1 MRMIDILERKRD
13 GAELTRDEIAWVIE
27 GYTAGTLPDYQM
39 SALLMAIL
47 LRGMTRAEISQ
58 LTQAMVRSGVEL
70 RLRDML
76 GSYAVDK
83 HSSGGVGDKTSLV
96 VLPMVAACGVAVA
109 KMSGRALGYTGGT
122 LDKLESI
129 AGFNVTLA
137 TERFARQAREV
148 GLVIAGQSE
157 ELAPADGL
165 IYALRD
171 VTATVPS
178 IPLIASSIMSKKIA
192 AGADGIV
199 LDVKVG
205 EGAFMTEADQGRE
218 LAQQMVRIGEDA
230 GRDVIAVISN
240 MNQPLGGAVGNAL
253 EVREALDTLRGGGPE
268 DLREHCLIIAGHM
281 LSLAGQGE
289 RWDDPG
295 EAREALVESLESGA
309 ALRRFRDMVIAQ
321 DGDVGMVDE
330 PEGLPRAR
338 LVETLAAAGPG
349 VVQAVPARGVIH
361 AAFALGIGREAK
373 GDELD
378 HATGLWVHVKVGQRV
393 AAGDPLVT
401 IHANSEESLMRCR
414 VELDGLFPLVE
425 EDVAPLP
432 LVLDEIHGRRQ
443 KRGPQPV

>member
-1 MRMIDILERKRD
+1 MRMIDILECKRD
-13 GAELTRDEIAWVIE
+13 GAELTKAEIDWVIE
-27 GYTAGTLPDYQM
+27 AYTDGSLPDYQM

-58 LTQAMVRSGVEL
+58 LTQAMVRSGSEL

-96 VLPMVAACGVAVA
+96 VLPMVAACGVPVA

-137 TERFARQAREV
+137 TERIARQAREV

-205 EGAFMTEADQGRE
+205 EGAFMTELDLGRE

-281 LSLAGQGE
+281 LSLAGQGK
-289 RWDDPG
+289 RWVDPG
-295 EAREALVESLESGA
+295 ETRSALLESLDSGA
-309 ALRRFRDMVIAQ
+309 ALQLFRDMVVAQ
-321 DGDVGMVDE
+321 DGDARMVDE
-330 PEGLPRAR
+330 PDRLPGAR
-338 LVETLAAAGPG
+338 LVETLAADRAG
-349 VVQAVPARGVIH
+349 VVQSVPARGVIH
-361 AAFALGIGREAK
+361 AAFALGVGREAK
-373 GDELD
+373 GDALD
-378 HATGLWVHVKVGQRV
+378 HGTGLWLQVKVGQRV
-393 AAGDPLVT
+393 AEGEPLVT
-401 IHANSEESLMRCR
+401 IHANSEESLARCR
-414 VELDGLFPLVE
+414 AELDGLIPLVDE
-425 EDVAPLP
+425 EVAPLP
-432 LVLDEIHGRRQ
+432 LVFDAIHGRRQ
-443 KRGPQPV
+443 PRGAPSP

>member
-13 GAELTRDEIAWVIE
+13 GEALTRDEIDWVIE
-27 GYTAGTLPDYQM
+27 AYSAGAVPDHQM

-58 LTQAMVRSGVEL
+58 LTLAMTRSGVQL
-70 RLRDML
+70 RMADML

-96 VLPMVAACGVAVA
+96 VLPLVAACGVPVA

-129 AGFNVTLA
+129 TGFDVTPG
-137 TERFARQAREV
+137 TERFAELAREV
-148 GLVIAGQSE
+148 GIVIAGQSE

-205 EGAFMTEADQGRE
+205 EGAFMRELAQGRD

-230 GRDVIAVISN
+230 GRDVIAMLSN
-240 MNQPLGGAVGNAL
+240 MSQPLGEAVGNAL
-253 EVREALDTLRGGGPE
+253 EVRETLDTLRGGGPA
-268 DLREHCLIIAGHM
+268 DLREHSLLVAGHM

-289 RWDDPG
+289 RWTN
-295 EAREALVESLESGA
+295 ARATRQELVKRLDSGA
-309 ALRRFRDMVIAQ
+309 ALAKFREMVVAQ
-321 DGDVGMVDE
+321 GGDARMVDE
-330 PEGLPRAR
+330 PGRLPQAR
-338 LVETLAAAGPG
+338 LVETLRTTETG
-349 VVQAVPARGVIH
+349 VVQAVPALGVMR
-361 AAFALGIGREAK
+361 AAFSLGAGREQK
-373 GDELD
+373 GDTID
-378 HATGLWVHVKVGQRV
+378 HAVGLQVHVKVGERV
-393 AAGDPLVT
+393 EAAAPLVT
-401 IHANSEESLMRCR
+401 MHANDEERLAQSRA
-414 VELDGLFPLVE
+414 ELEGLIP
-425 EDVAPLP
+425 VADTLAEPLP
-432 LVLDEIHGRRQ
+432 LVFDVLHGRRQ
-443 KRGPQPV
+443 SRGN

>member
-13 GAELTRDEIAWVIE
+13 GAELTKAEIDWVIE
-27 GYTAGTLPDYQM
+27 SCTDGSLPDYQM

-58 LTQAMVRSGVEL
+58 LTQAMVRSGREL

-96 VLPMVAACGVAVA
+96 VLPMVAACGVPVA

-137 TERFARQAREV
+137 TERFASQAREV
-148 GLVIAGQSE
+148 GLVLAGQSE

-171 VTATVPS
+171 VTATVPC

-205 EGAFMTEADQGRE
+205 EGAFMTELALGRE

-253 EVREALDTLRGGGPE
+253 EVREALETLRGGGPD

-281 LSLAGQGE
+281 LSLAGQGK
-289 RWDDPG
+289 RWVEPG
-295 EAREALVESLESGA
+295 ETREALLESLDCGA
-309 ALRRFRDMVIAQ
+309 ALRMFRDMVVAQ
-321 DGDVGMVDE
+321 DGDARMVDE
-330 PEGLPRAR
+330 PHRLPGAR
-338 LVETLAAAGPG
+338 LVETLAADRAG
-349 VVQAVPARGVIH
+349 VVQSVPARGVIH
-361 AAFALGIGREAK
+361 AAFALGVGREAK
-373 GDELD
+373 ADALD
-378 HATGLWVHVKVGQRV
+378 HGTGLWVQVKVGQRV
-393 AAGDPLVT
+393 AEGDPLVS
-401 IHANSEESLMRCR
+401 IHANSEESLARCR
-414 VELDGLFPLVE
+414 AELEGLIPLVDE
-425 EDVAPLP
+425 EVAPLP
-432 LVLDEIHGRRQ
+432 LVFDTVHGRRQ
-443 KRGPQPV
+443 QRDSPAT

>member
-13 GAELTRDEIAWVIE
+13 GAELTKAEIDWLIE
-27 GYTAGTLPDYQM
+27 GYTDGALPDYQM

-96 VLPMVAACGVAVA
+96 VLPLVAACGVPVA

-129 AGFNVTLA
+129 AGFNVALA

-253 EVREALDTLRGGGPE
+253 EVREALDTLRGGGPK

-281 LSLAGQGE
+281 LNLAGQGE
-289 RWDDPG
+289 RWDDPD
-295 EAREALVESLESGA
+295 EARGALVESLESGA
-309 ALRRFRDMVIAQ
+309 ALQLFRDMVVAQ
-321 DGDVGMVDE
+321 DGDVRMVDE
-330 PEGLPRAR
+330 PERLPTAR
-338 LVETLAAAGPG
+338 LVETLTADWPG
-349 VVQAVPARGVIH
+349 VVKAVPARGVIH
-361 AAFALGIGREAK
+361 AAFALGIGRESK
-373 GDELD
+373 GEDLD

-401 IHANSEESLMRCR
+401 IHANSEESLRRCR
-414 VELDGLFPLVE
+414 EELDGLFPLSR

-432 LVLDEIHGRRQ
+432 LVLDVIEGRRQ
-443 KRGPQPV
+443 LQDPR

>member
-1 MRMIDILERKRD
+1 MRMIDVLERKRD
-13 GAELTRDEIAWVIE
+13 GAELTKAEIDWVIE
-27 GYTAGTLPDYQM
+27 GYTEGSLPDYQM

-58 LTQAMVRSGVEL
+58 LTLAMVRSGRQL

-76 GSYAVDK
+76 GCYAVDK

-96 VLPMVAACGVAVA
+96 VLPLVAACGVPVA

-218 LAQQMVRIGEDA
+218 LAGQMVRIGEDA

-240 MNQPLGGAVGNAL
+240 MDQPLGGAVGNAL

-281 LSLAGQGE
+281 LNLAGQGE
-289 RWDDPG
+289 RWADPG

-309 ALRRFRDMVIAQ
+309 ALQRFRDMVVAQ
-321 DGDVGMVDE
+321 DGDVRMVDE
-330 PEGLPRAR
+330 PERLPTAR
-338 LVETLAAAGPG
+338 LVETLTADRAG
-349 VVQAVPARGVIH
+349 VVKAVPARGMVH

-373 GDELD
+373 GDDLD
-378 HATGLWVHVKVGQRV
+378 HATGLWLHVKVGRRV

-401 IHANSEESLMRCR
+401 IHANSEESLLRCR
-414 VELDGLFPLVE
+414 GELEGLFPLSQDE
-425 EDVAPLP
+425 VAPLP
-432 LVLDEIHGRRQ
+432 LVLDVIQGGRQ
-443 KRGPQPV
+443 KREAGSA

>member
-13 GAELTRDEIAWVIE
+13 GAELTKAEIDWLIE
-27 GYTAGTLPDYQM
+27 GYTDGALPDYQM

-96 VLPMVAACGVAVA
+96 VLPLVAACDVPVA

-129 AGFNVTLA
+129 AGFNVALA

-205 EGAFMTEADQGRE
+205 EGAFMTELDQGRE

-268 DLREHCLIIAGHM
+268 DLREHCLVIAGHM
-281 LSLAGQGE
+281 LNLAGQGE
-289 RWDDPG
+289 RWANPG
-295 EAREALVESLESGA
+295 EAREALIEGLESSV
-309 ALRRFRDMVIAQ
+309 ALQRFRDMVVAQ
-321 DGDVGMVDE
+321 DGDLRMVDE
-330 PEGLPRAR
+330 PERLPTAR
-338 LVETLAAAGPG
+338 LVETLMADRPG
-349 VVQAVPARGVIH
+349 VVKAVPARGVIH
-361 AAFALGIGREAK
+361 AAFALGIGRESK
-373 GDELD
+373 GDDLD

-401 IHANSEESLMRCR
+401 IHANSEESLRRCR
-414 VELDGLFPLVE
+414 EELDGLFPLSQ
-425 EDVAPLP
+425 EDVPPLP
-432 LVLDEIHGRRQ
+432 LVLDVIEGRRQ
-443 KRGPQPV
+443 LRDLR